1 MDENFFNTLDELF
14 LGETVDLPI
23 KETIEEQNYCNLLN
37 NKLGTYIDKETGKEM
52 VMVLGGIPY
61 PAWIN
66 TKKFS

>member
-1 MDENFFNTLDELF
+1 M
-14 LGETVDLPI
+14 DLPI